1 TLEKTELFRND
12 EGVTVEDA
20 ECLPLHIARHNIVNM
35 NLTADL
41 VCMNLSGVEML
52 TDALFYILKVNNTT
66 FRNLKKLVCT
76 GCYYLSDLGLMWASS
91 MTPELMGAELEGCF
105 KVTEKGLSFLVS
117 NCPRL
122 QNLAVVG
129 TSVGRIPLNVAHV
142 TNVKDMDAF
151 KLVVL
156 RDQSVSKTLKDM
168 VQQTNPQGPPPA
180 LSVWNS
186 WSPQSPEGMKRN
198 FKFNVLEVEAQS
210 YKSVFQV
217 LQDSV
222 LSAGTIVVLTYR
234 EMSTKTKEIA
244 NRLASTIGMALA
256 KCPDV
261 YRNTRA
267 DGNGKESG
275 TETAKNPSVKPWK
288 MEMIDFNGQL
298 QLAAGGLAHEVL
310 ESVIDTE
317 DDRLVM
323 VITLEK
329 NLDKALVAGLTTA
342 VNFMT
347 DLAPWVH
354 DPVDHTCFEL
364 AEMIPKAALTSLH
377 AVYHGMETERRLLF
391 HHRQPYPHMEKIV
404 DLMEKCGTALY
415 LPGSSDGLCVTDIP
429 VYADV
434 LSKFMETKPPL
445 NRHISC
451 LGGETTCWDA
461 SSVEEFVKKY
471 NSQVK

>member
-1 TLEKTELFRND
+1 
-12 EGVTVEDA
+12 
-20 ECLPLHIARHNIVNM
+20 M

-261 YRNTRA
+261 VIVTL
-267 DGNGKESG
+267 GLTETGKESG
-275 TETAKNPSVKPWK
+275 TETAKEPLRVKLKAWTNATHSAMNTHLNKPWK

-471 NSQVK
+471 NSQVKVGYRCEPLVSH